1 MGKASRNKR
10 GSAREKIAAQQAA
23 ARRAERRNRMLWTG
37 GSILGVIV
45 IVVAFIVIK
54 TTQSPTSAASTAN
67 STSVAGTALPAS
79 VIKDITTVPA
89 STFTSVSI
97 GTADPKSVSL
107 VSSAKPLATGG
118 KPEVLYIGA
127 EYCPYCA
134 TERWA
139 LTMALSRFG
148 TFTGLHGIHSAG
160 GQEVY
165 PHTPTLTFY
174 KSTYTSKYLTFTPVE
189 QQGLTDGTPLQK
201 ITAAQNALITKYD
214 SPPYVSSSEQGA
226 IPFIDFGGK
235 YFVHGAQY
243 DPQVLSG
250 QTWAQVAAALKDPSS
265 AIAKGADG
273 AANMITATICKVTNN
288 QPSNVCTTPTIKTI
302 EGQI

>member
-10 GSAREKIAAQQAA
+10 ESARERIAAQRAA
-23 ARRAERRNRMLWTG
+23 QRRAERRRLMFITG
-37 GSILGVIV
+37 GSILGVVV
-45 IVVAFIVIK
+45 IVVAFIVFK
-54 TTQSPTSAASTAN
+54 TTQSPTASAAN
-67 STSVAGTALPAS
+67 SASPAGTALPAS
-79 VIKDITTVPA
+79 VVKDITSVPS
-89 STFTSVSI
+89 STLTSVGT
-97 GTADPKSVSL
+97 GTADTKSVAA
-107 VSSAKPLATGG
+107 VSSAKKLTSGG

-127 EYCPYCA
+127 QYCPYCA

-139 LTMALSRFG
+139 MAVALSRFG
-148 TFTGLHGIHSAG
+148 TFNGLSGIHSAG

-165 PHTPTLTFY
+165 PHTATLNFY
-174 KSTYTSKYLTFTPVE
+174 KASYASKYLTFTPVE
-189 QQGLTDGTPLQK
+189 QETVSEKPLENTT
-201 ITAAQNALITKYD
+201 TAESALLTKYD
-214 SPPYVSSSEQGA
+214 SPPYVSASEQGA

-265 AIAKGADG
+265 SIAKGADG
-273 AANMITATICKVTNN
+273 SANMITAAICKTTNN
-288 QPSNVCTTPTIKTI
+288 QPSNVCTSPTIKTI

>member
-1 MGKASRNKR
+1 MGKATRVKR
-10 GSAREKIAAQQAA
+10 ENARERIAAQRAA
-23 ARRAERRNRMLWTG
+23 QRKREVRNRMLWTG
-37 GSILGVIV
+37 GAILGVIV

-54 TTQSPTSAASTAN
+54 TTQSPASANN
-67 STSVAGTALPAS
+67 SNSNPPTGTALPAS
-79 VIKDITTVPA
+79 VIKGV
-89 STFTSVSI
+89 TSVPPATLAAVAA
-97 GTADPKSVSL
+97 GTADPKSVTT
-107 VSSAKPLATGG
+107 VSSAAPLTSGG

-127 EYCPYCA
+127 QYCPYCA
-134 TERWA
+134 AERWA
-139 LTMALSRFG
+139 LVSALSRFG
-148 TFTGLHGIHSAG
+148 TFHGLSGIHSAG

-165 PHTPTLTFY
+165 PHTATLNFY
-174 KSTYTSKYLTFTPVE
+174 KSSYASKYLTFTPVE
-189 QQGLTDGTPLQK
+189 QETVAEKPLEKLTS
-201 ITAAQNALITKYD
+201 AQTALITKYD
-214 SPPYVSSSEQGA
+214 SPPYVSASEQGA

-250 QTWAQVAAALKDPSS
+250 QTWAQVAAALQDPSS

-273 AANMITATICKVTNN
+273 AANMITATICKTTNN

>member
-1 MGKASRNKR
+1 MGKASRTKR
-10 GSAREKIAAQQAA
+10 ESARERIAAQRAA
-23 ARRAERRNRMLWTG
+23 EQRAERRRRMLWTG

-54 TTQSPTSAASTAN
+54 TTQNPTAANVSD
-67 STSVAGTALPAS
+67 SSSVAGSVLPAS
-79 VIKDITTVPA
+79 VVKDITTVPA
-89 STFTSVSI
+89 ATLASVGA
-97 GTADPKSVSL
+97 GTADAKSVSL
-107 VSSAKPLATGG
+107 VSSAKALTSGG

-127 EYCPYCA
+127 QYCPYCA
-134 TERWA
+134 AERWA
-139 LTMALSRFG
+139 LVTALSRFG
-148 TFTGLHGIHSAG
+148 TFHGLSGLHSAG

-165 PHTPTLTFY
+165 PHTATLNFY
-174 KSTYTSKYLTFTPVE
+174 KSSYASKYLTFTPVE
-189 QQGLTDGTPLQK
+189 QETVAEKPLEKLTS
-201 ITAAQNALITKYD
+201 AQTKLITKYD
-214 SPPYVSSSEQGA
+214 SPPYVSASEQGA

-250 QTWAQVAAALKDPSS
+250 QTWAQVAAALQDPSS

>member
-1 MGKASRNKR
+1 MGKATRVKR
-10 GSAREKIAAQQAA
+10 ENARERIAAQRAA
-23 ARRAERRNRMLWTG
+23 QHKREMRNRMLWTG
-37 GSILGVIV
+37 GSILGVII

-54 TTQSPTSAASTAN
+54 TTQSPASANN
-67 STSVAGTALPAS
+67 SNSSSPTGTALPAS
-79 VIKDITTVPA
+79 VIKDVTGVPA
-89 STFTSVSI
+89 STLAAVAA
-97 GTADPKSVSL
+97 GTADTKSVTT
-107 VSSAKPLATGG
+107 VSSAKPLTAGG

-127 EYCPYCA
+127 QYCPYCA
-134 TERWA
+134 AERWA
-139 LTMALSRFG
+139 LVTALSRFG
-148 TFTGLHGIHSAG
+148 TFHGLTGIHSAG

-165 PHTPTLTFY
+165 PHTATLNFY
-174 KSTYTSKYLTFTPVE
+174 KSGYTSKYLTFTPVE
-189 QQGLTDGTPLQK
+189 QETVAEKPLEKLTS
-201 ITAAQNALITKYD
+201 AQTALITKYD
-214 SPPYVSSSEQGA
+214 SPPYVSASVQGA

-243 DPQVLSG
+243 NPQVLSG
-250 QTWAQVAAALKDPSS
+250 QTWAQVAAALKDPSN

>member
-1 MGKASRNKR
+1 MGKASRVKR
-10 GSAREKIAAQQAA
+10 DTARERIAAQRAA
-23 ARRAERRNRMLWTG
+23 QHKREMRNRMLWTG

-54 TTQSPTSAASTAN
+54 TTQSPAAAN
-67 STSVAGTALPAS
+67 SSDASSPAGTALPAS
-79 VIKDITTVPA
+79 VVKDVTAVPA
-89 STFTSVSI
+89 STLTSVAA
-97 GTADPKSVSL
+97 GTADPKSVTT
-107 VSSAKPLATGG
+107 VSSAKPLTSGG

-127 EYCPYCA
+127 QYCPYCA

-139 LTMALSRFG
+139 LAVALSRFG
-148 TFTGLHGIHSAG
+148 TFTGLSGIHSAG

-165 PHTPTLTFY
+165 PHTATLNFY
-174 KSTYTSKYLTFTPVE
+174 KAKYASKYLTFTPVE
-189 QQGLTDGTPLQK
+189 QETVSEKPLEKLTS
-201 ITAAQNALITKYD
+201 AQNALITKYD
-214 SPPYVSSSEQGA
+214 APPYVSSSDEGA

-250 QTWAQVAAALKDPSS
+250 QSWAQVAASLKDPSS

-273 AANMITATICKVTNN
+273 AANMITATICKTTNN

>member
-1 MGKASRNKR
+1 MGKASRVKR
-10 GSAREKIAAQQAA
+10 DTARERIAAQRAA
-23 ARRAERRNRMLWTG
+23 QHKREMRNRMLWTG

-54 TTQSPTSAASTAN
+54 TTQSPAAAN
-67 STSVAGTALPAS
+67 SADSSSPAGTALQAG
-79 VIKDITTVPA
+79 VVKDV
-89 STFTSVSI
+89 TSVPSSTLTAVAG
-97 GTADPKSVSL
+97 GTADPKSVKT
-107 VSSAKPLATGG
+107 VASAKPLTSGG

-127 EYCPYCA
+127 QYCPYCA

-139 LTMALSRFG
+139 LAVALSRFG
-148 TFTGLHGIHSAG
+148 TFTGLSGIHSAG

-165 PHTPTLTFY
+165 PHTATLNFY
-174 KSTYTSKYLTFTPVE
+174 KAKYASKYLTFTPVE
-189 QQGLTDGTPLQK
+189 QETVSEKPLEKLTS
-201 ITAAQNALITKYD
+201 AQTALITKYD
-214 SPPYVSSSEQGA
+214 APPYVPASDEGA

-235 YFVHGAQY
+235 YFVNGAQY
-243 DPQVLSG
+243 NPQVLSG

-273 AANMITATICKVTNN
+273 AANMITATICKTTNN

>member
-1 MGKASRNKR
+1 
-10 GSAREKIAAQQAA
+10 
-23 ARRAERRNRMLWTG
+23 MLWTG

-54 TTQSPTSAASTAN
+54 TTQSPASANSSDSTSARGHRPPGQRGQGHHHRAGLHAHVGGGRHRRPEERVPGLLGQPL
-67 STSVAGTALPAS
+67 TS
-79 VIKDITTVPA
+79 
-89 STFTSVSI
+89 
-97 GTADPKSVSL
+97 
-107 VSSAKPLATGG
+107 GG

-127 EYCPYCA
+127 QYCPYCA

-139 LTMALSRFG
+139 LAVALSRFG
-148 TFTGLHGIHSAG
+148 TFHGLSGIHSAG

-165 PHTPTLTFY
+165 PHTATLNFY
-174 KSTYTSKYLTFTPVE
+174 KASYTSKYLTFTPVE
-189 QQGLTDGTPLQK
+189 QETVSEKPLEKLTS
-201 ITAAQNALITKYD
+201 AQTTLITKYD
-214 SPPYVSSSEQGA
+214 SPPYVSSSEEGA

-243 DPQVLSG
+243 NPQVLSG